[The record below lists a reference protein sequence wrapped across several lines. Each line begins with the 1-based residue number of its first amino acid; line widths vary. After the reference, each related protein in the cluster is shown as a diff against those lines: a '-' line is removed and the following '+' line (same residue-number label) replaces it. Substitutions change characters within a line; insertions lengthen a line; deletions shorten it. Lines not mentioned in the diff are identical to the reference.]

1 MHFMVLNQHLKTFI
15 IILLAL
21 FFIIVNLLYMHLSFP
36 TGDPGF
42 LFMVAP

>member
-1 MHFMVLNQHLKTFI
+1 MVLSQHFKTFV

-21 FFIIVNLLYMHLSFP
+21 FFIIIVHVLYMHLSFP